1 VSRISKYVCVMVLC
15 LTVQARAQIAVFDY
29 SNFSQNMISAKQNVL
44 MTLKQIQQYC
54 LQINQYEQQI
64 RQSANMVQNTVAPIA
79 YVWDQAL
86 VTINDVLYTI
96 DVVDRY
102 KRQAGSLQ
110 AYLNQFED
118 VNYYRSSPCFGP
130 NGCTQQQ
137 WAALQN
143 AATVGSQAQK
153 QANDALILEIDK
165 QQVQL
170 RQDATNLVRLQSA
183 AESAGGRMEALQAAN
198 QLASNQAAQL
208 LQIRALLV
216 AQGNVAAAKLQ
227 TDADKQAQA
236 GAADQQSLAG
246 NVDPTD
252 ESRWS
257 FDGRQ

>member
-1 VSRISKYVCVMVLC
+1 MMSRVSKYLCVVVLGM
-15 LTVQARAQIAVFDY
+15 TVQAHAQMAVFDY

-44 MTLKQIQQYC
+44 ITLKQIQQYC
-54 LQINQYEQQI
+54 LQIQQYEQQI
-64 RQSANMVQNTVAPIA
+64 SQSANMVQNTVAPIA

-86 VTINDVLYTI
+86 VTMNDVLYTI

-102 KRQAGSLQ
+102 KRQAGSMQ

-118 VNYYRSSPCFGP
+118 VNYYRGSPCFGP

-143 AATVGSQAQK
+143 SARVGSQSQK
-153 QANDALILEIDK
+153 LANDALMEAIDK

-170 RQDATNLVRLQSA
+170 RQDAANLVLLQNA
-183 AESAGGRMEALQAAN
+183 AQNAGGRMEALQAAN

-216 AQGNVAAAKLQ
+216 AQANVAAAKQL
-227 TDADKQAQA
+227 TDADRLAQA
-236 GAADQQSLAG
+236 GAADQQSLSV
-246 NVDPTD
+246 NVDTTD
-252 ESRWS
+252 ESRW
-257 FDGRQ
+257 